1 MDTVPVILGVL
12 RIILGFLF
20 LVVIPGFAIS
30 LVIFPRFTEMSMLDR
45 LVYTAV
51 LGITSA
57 IAFVLFV
64 DRMPMLELTL
74 ENLILVAG
82 VFSAGV
88 LLVWLCKR
96 WYLNRRL
103 RTPPEPQ
110 ISEDSP
116 DHQRYYSREI
126 NAAKDQFRQD
136 TRTVVVYHENERLSG
151 MNFVSHSYLLD
162 VAEEIDIQQVVEDK
176 VKGTDRVIL
185 DSPSPKTRYFELIL
199 LEHAED
205 QSSLVDD
212 LQIYPVHVT
221 TKPDTKPGVTLQRDS
236 LLITERIFS
245 KTSTEEIQ
253 WVYSH
258 DFHIFAFIHAEDT
271 PAQMVDR
278 ILGTLDE
285 IVIAAKSGVRIHSI
299 AGDQQILKSAFDAV
313 SEEPQS
319 TAVKTPE
326 ISQRL
331 EARPVVQPRD
341 STRRPVILPGGQDE
355 EIPEDRGGEIWVAT
369 TAMPKRPAI
378 QTRAEPKEIP
388 GRPEFQSG
396 VPTQEITEHP
406 VIQPGAEQKN
416 TRKIP
421 DMQPLAL
428 PVDGQESPLRQTVV
442 KPETIPMR
450 PEVQPRILSKKNMTP
465 VENKLE
471 VASIRKLQKN
481 ILRDLNMFDLN
492 PDSFKRSQKII
503 DKIQI
508 PKKADVNKKLSEAEE
523 EMLDLNWLYE

>member
-12 RIILGFLF
+12 RIILGFL
-20 LVVIPGFAIS
+20 LLAVIPGFAIS
-30 LVIFPRFTEMSMLDR
+30 LVIFPRLNDMSILDR

-51 LGITSA
+51 LGVTSA

-64 DRMPMLELTL
+64 DLMPGLELTI
-74 ENLILVAG
+74 ENLTLVAA

-88 LLVWLCKR
+88 LMVWLCER

-103 RTPPEPQ
+103 ITHPEPQ

-136 TRTVVVYHENERLSG
+136 TRTVVVFHETERLSG
-151 MNFVSHSYLLD
+151 MNFISHTYLLD
-162 VAEEIDIQQVVEDK
+162 VGEEIDIQQVAENRL
-176 VKGTDRVIL
+176 KGTDSFIL
-185 DSPSPKTRYFELIL
+185 ESPYPETRYFELIL
-199 LEHAED
+199 LEHNED

-221 TKPDTKPGVTLQRDS
+221 TKPDTKPGTTLRRDT
-236 LLITERIFS
+236 LLITERIYT
-245 KTSTEEIQ
+245 KTSTEEVQ
-253 WVYSH
+253 WIYSH

-271 PAQMVDR
+271 LTQMVDR

-285 IVIAAKSGVRIHSI
+285 IVIAAKSGVRIPSS
-299 AGDQQILKSAFDAV
+299 AGDRQILKSAFDEV
-313 SEEPQS
+313 MEKPHG

-326 ISQRL
+326 IPQRQ
-331 EARPVVQPRD
+331 EVQPVVQPRD
-341 STRRPVILPGGQDE
+341 TTRRPVILPGGQDE
-355 EIPEDRGGEIWVAT
+355 EIPKDRSGEIWVST
-369 TAMPKRPAI
+369 MAMPKHPAI
-378 QTRAEPKEIP
+378 QTRVEPKEIP
-388 GRPEFQSG
+388 GHPEFQSG
-396 VPTQEITEHP
+396 VLPHTKPEHP
-406 VIQPGAEQKN
+406 ESQPNAEQKN
-416 TRKIP
+416 IRKIP
-421 DMQPLAL
+421 DIQPKVM
-428 PVDGQESPLRQTVV
+428 PVDQQKPPLGQTVA
-442 KPETIPMR
+442 KPETIPTR
-450 PEVQPRILSKKNMTP
+450 TEVQPRILSKKNMTP
-465 VENKLE
+465 MENKLE

-481 ILRDLNMFDLN
+481 ILRDLNMYDLN